1 MLDCKKLSNLINILN
16 RHKIKGCLMGPGY
29 NLEYITGIKPFQDER
44 FKGLFVLA
52 DGRRFFICPE
62 LYYEDFRKEL
72 GEDTHMYVWSDND
85 GVLGTFEK
93 AAKDYGL
100 KDMSISIDDA
110 IRGIDLLDMNEIMKA
125 NFINKSDIFKDLRI
139 IKDKEEVEYL
149 AKASEIADKTF
160 DEIVKFIRP
169 GVSEKDIAD
178 KIKELL
184 IEFGGEELSFEPIVA
199 SGPNGSMPHYNDDKR
214 VIEEQDLV
222 ILDFGCR
229 YKGYCSDTSRTVF
242 IGEPTEEQKK
252 VYEIVLRANREAE
265 KAVKEGVTAG
275 EIDRIARK
283 IITDEGYGEY
293 FINRTG
299 HGIGVEIHE
308 EPFIKEG
315 NKEILKSGMAF
326 SVEPGIYIPGKFG
339 MRVEDIVIVDG
350 EKARILNKSNK
361 EMTIV

>member
-1 MLDCKKLSNLINILN
+1 M
-16 RHKIKGCLMGPGY
+16 
-29 NLEYITGIKPFQDER
+29 
-44 FKGLFVLA
+44 
-52 DGRRFFICPE
+52 
-62 LYYEDFRKEL
+62 
-72 GEDTHMYVWSDND
+72 
-85 GVLGTFEK
+85 
-93 AAKDYGL
+93 
-100 KDMSISIDDA
+100 
-110 IRGIDLLDMNEIMKA
+110 
-125 NFINKSDIFKDLRI
+125 
-139 IKDKEEVEYL
+139 
-149 AKASEIADKTF
+149 
-160 DEIVKFIRP
+160 
-169 GVSEKDIAD
+169 
-178 KIKELL
+178 L